1 MNMFVKRVLKH
12 KITDCGTKGKVFEP
26 LVKWGLQGSGRVA
39 SAGEVDAFIRTHAL
53 ELKTGGGEIAVLS
66 DAEYIGYSDKSRQSA
81 IVAKAI
87 KRQMAKVEFVLYCTN
102 PDFNRPRAE
111 ILESAWILTVEEFIT
126 LMVNG
131 GAYTTPTG
139 RAGKA
144 KLHKRNRATNGGYRL
159 NIQVNGIDMDQ
170 VLENAGAMSYQAW
183 RKQA

>member
-1 MNMFVKRVLKH
+1 MTIFTKRVLKH
-12 KITDCGTKGKVFEP
+12 KVTDCGAKGKVFEP
-26 LVKWGLQGSGRVA
+26 LVKWGLRGSGRVA
-39 SAGEVDAFIRTHAL
+39 SPGEIDAFVRAHAL

-66 DAEYIGYSDKSRQSA
+66 EAEYLNYSDKSRQSA

-87 KRQMAKVEFVLYCTN
+87 KRQMSKVEFVLYCTN

-111 ILESAWILTVEEFIT
+111 ILESAWIMTVEEFVS